1 MGSKKDIR
9 KIKKEHK
16 RLEKDKKERYYSEFK
31 ERGSHMIFLIS
42 EVIDKA
48 LESNDYTSDGKLINI
63 TNLASKSE
71 PGTITTEVDNRDIY
85 YELDYLYTLT
95 VYLELPIDYRLY
107 NSIKLKY
114 KDVKY
119 KVTHLE
125 KVGDLIRMELK
136 VKNDERN
143 INNITLS
150 INDHM
155 FINLK

>member
-16 RLEKDKKERYYSEFK
+16 RLKKDNKERYYSEFK
-31 ERGSHMIFLIS
+31 ERGSQMLWLIN

-48 LESNDYTSDGKLINI
+48 LESNDYTSDGKEINI
-63 TNLASKSE
+63 TKLSSKSK
-71 PGTITTEVDNRDIY
+71 PGTLTTEIDNKDIY

-125 KVGDLIRMELK
+125 KVGDLIRIELK

-143 INNITLS
+143 INNIALS
-150 INDHM
+150 MNDHM
-155 FINLK
+155 FISLK

>member
-1 MGSKKDIR
+1 MKSKKDIR

-16 RLEKDKKERYYSEFK
+16 RLEKDKKARYHSDFK
-31 ERGSHMIFLIS
+31 ERGSHMLWLIN

-48 LESNDYTSDGKLINI
+48 LESNNYTSDGKEISI
-63 TNLASKSE
+63 TKLSSKSE
-71 PGTITTEVDNRDIY
+71 PGTLTTEIDNRDIY

-119 KVTHLE
+119 KVNHLE

>member
-16 RLEKDKKERYYSEFK
+16 QIEKERKSRYYSEFK
-31 ERGSHMIFLIS
+31 ERGSHMLFLIN

-48 LESNDYTSDGKLINI
+48 LESNDYTGDGKEINI
-63 TNLASKSE
+63 TKLSSKSK
-71 PGTITTEVDNRDIY
+71 PGTLTTEIDNRDIY

-107 NSIKLKY
+107 NSISLKY

-119 KVTHLE
+119 IVNHLE
-125 KVGDLIRMELK
+125 KVGDRIMMELK

-143 INNITLS
+143 INSITLS

-155 FINLK
+155 FISLK

>member
-1 MGSKKDIR
+1 MKSKKDIR
-9 KIKKEHK
+9 KIKEEHK

-31 ERGSHMIFLIS
+31 ERGSHMLYLIN

-48 LESNDYTSDGKLINI
+48 LESNDYTGDGKEIRI
-63 TNLASKSE
+63 INLASKSK
-71 PGTITTEVDNRDIY
+71 PGTLTTEIDNKDIY

-107 NSIKLKY
+107 NSIKIKY

-119 KVTHLE
+119 TVNHLE
-125 KVGDLIRMELK
+125 KAGDRIMMELK
-136 VKNDERN
+136 VRNDERN
-143 INNITLS
+143 INSITLS

-155 FINLK
+155 VITLK

>member
-16 RLEKDKKERYYSEFK
+16 RLKKDNKERYYSEFK
-31 ERGSHMIFLIS
+31 ERGSHMLWLIN

-48 LESNDYTSDGKLINI
+48 LESNNYTSDGKEISIIN
-63 TNLASKSE
+63 LSSKSE
-71 PGTITTEVDNRDIY
+71 PGTLTTEIDNKDIY

-136 VKNDERN
+136 VKNDERK
-143 INNITLS
+143 INNIALS
-150 INDHM
+150 MNDHM